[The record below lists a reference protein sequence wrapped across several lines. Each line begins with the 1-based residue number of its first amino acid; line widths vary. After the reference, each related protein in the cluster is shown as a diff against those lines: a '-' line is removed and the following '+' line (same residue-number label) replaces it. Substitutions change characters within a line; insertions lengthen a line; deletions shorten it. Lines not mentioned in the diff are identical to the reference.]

1 MKKAKTIL
9 IFNNKGGVG
18 KSTITA
24 ILASSFSAAVCFNI
38 SLGQPSEDINSA
50 PTFDLINLIN
60 EDESTTALETLN
72 FLQEDEDIDY
82 VFIDTPGEL
91 TEEFVEIINEVDY
104 FIIPFVGGRRDMQD
118 TIKGINAVF
127 DSGIIDSNK
136 SNICLIHNKYTEE
149 PKVIATCTEYEKEIN
164 LLNLDHELNIS
175 FSKLSNSK
183 TITTME
189 EKSKSIQE
197 LESTNKL
204 AYRVFR
210 KRVDS
215 LVTDVKKFIGEG
227 V

>member
-9 IFNNKGGVG
+9 VFNQKGGVG

-24 ILASSFSAAVCFNI
+24 ILASSFSSAVCFNI
-38 SLGQPSEDINSA
+38 SLDQPSEEINSA

-60 EDESTTALETLN
+60 EDESTTALETLV
-72 FLQEDEDIDY
+72 FLKEDEDIDY

-91 TEEFVEIINEVDY
+91 TEEFVEIINEVDF
-104 FIIPFVGGRRDMQD
+104 FIIPFVGGKRDRQD

-127 DSGIIDSNK
+127 DSGIIDSK
-136 SNICLIHNKYTEE
+136 ESSICLIHNKYTEE
-149 PKVIATCTEYEKEIN
+149 PKVLITCDEYEKEIN
-164 LLNLDHELNIS
+164 LLNLDHNLNIS

-204 AYRVFR
+204 AYRVFK
-210 KRVDS
+210 KRVDG
-215 LVTDVKKFIGEG
+215 LVTDVKNFIGEG
-227 V
+227 A